1 MIEISQII
9 IHSLLLIFLTSF
21 PINKYLFLKN
31 STIKNLNF
39 VVAIS
44 TNALFLM
51 FLLLL
56 FSFLR
61 VNLESVF
68 YIISSIYIIMFLK
81 VFFSKK
87 KKIYLNNWPLFLF
100 FLFSLFCIFLNTSY
114 QFELGWDGFN
124 WKEKANFFY
133 NGGFL
138 LDLNEFTQSYQ
149 NYPHLGTYIWAFFW
163 KNSVLNYEY
172 IGRLFSNYLYICVG
186 VKFNIRMLCLT
197 DEFL

>member
-87 KKIYLNNWPLFLF
+87 KNLF
-100 FLFSLFCIFLNTSY
+100 
-114 QFELGWDGFN
+114 
-124 WKEKANFFY
+124 K
-133 NGGFL
+133 
-138 LDLNEFTQSYQ
+138 
-149 NYPHLGTYIWAFFW
+149 
-163 KNSVLNYEY
+163 
-172 IGRLFSNYLYICVG
+172 
-186 VKFNIRMLCLT
+186 
-197 DEFL
+197 